1 MLTQLFASWTT
12 AVSRAVKI
20 GFGVIGA
27 IWLTKGIWGAVA
39 AAAAAAMANTTMIGA
54 GPHREA
60 AVQDAVLRADAV
72 RVEVAVADAHHLAEE
87 EKEEEEEI
95 ERRS

>member
-1 MLTQLFASWTT
+1 
-12 AVSRAVKI
+12 VSRAVKI

-39 AAAAAAMANTTMIGA
+39 AAAAAMANTTMIGA

-60 AVQDAVLRADAV
+60 AVQDAVLHADAV

-87 EKEEEEEI
+87 EKEEGEEI